1 MSAREAFRQRV
12 SVYAVA
18 SKRVAADSD
27 VVSSALLRRFG
38 AAAATAWRRACAVET
53 RTIVVEWQS

>member
-1 MSAREAFRQRV
+1 MFRQRV

-18 SKRVAADSD
+18 SKRGAADSD

-38 AAAATAWRRACAVET
+38 ADAATAWYRACAVET
-53 RTIVVEWQS
+53 PTLVVEWQS

>member
-1 MSAREAFRQRV
+1 MFRQRV

-18 SKRVAADSD
+18 SKRGAADSD

-38 AAAATAWRRACAVET
+38 ADAATAWYRACAVET
-53 RTIVVEWQS
+53 PTLVVEWSS